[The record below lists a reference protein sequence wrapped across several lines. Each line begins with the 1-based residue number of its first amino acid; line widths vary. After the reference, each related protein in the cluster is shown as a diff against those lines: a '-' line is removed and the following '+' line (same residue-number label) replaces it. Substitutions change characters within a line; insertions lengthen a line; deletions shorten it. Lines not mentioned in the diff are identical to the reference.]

1 MLSALTFANKK
12 ETENIEAIA
21 ATVVKPEVSGSR
33 SGKTSEGSGTKFN
46 EADLA
51 YSADPKSK
59 VVNSLNTSDHEGSM
73 GCHNDVF
80 VNDKGLS
87 FCLFKAD

>member
-1 MLSALTFANKK
+1 MTFANKK

-51 YSADPKSK
+51 SFADQKSQ
-59 VVNSLNTSDHEGSM
+59 VVNSSNTSDHKGST
-73 GCHNDVF
+73 GCHDNYVF
-80 VNDKGLS
+80 VKGKGLS
-87 FCLFKAD
+87 FCML

>member
-1 MLSALTFANKK
+1 MLSALTFADKI

-21 ATVVKPEVSGSR
+21 ATVVKPEVSGFR

-51 YSADPKSK
+51 SFADQKSQ
-59 VVNSLNTSDHEGSM
+59 VVNSSNTLVYWGSI
-73 GCHNDVF
+73 GCYDNDVF
-80 VNDKGLS
+80 VKGKGLS
-87 FCLFKAD
+87 FCTL